1 MKRVITKL
9 LVAAVTAVSVVCCSR
24 QRVIPDAE
32 LAMIFHDAFL
42 ANAFLANERVLSDT
56 VDVYGPIFEKYGYTV
71 EDVQYTIGNFSK
83 RKSAR
88 LSDVV
93 NAAML
98 SLDKENIAYRT
109 RVAALDTI
117 DAIGRRR
124 FEKTVYTDTLVMIRK
139 AKDTVGTVVT
149 IPVEEAGDY
158 EVSFRYRLDS
168 ADRNN
173 NLRFD
178 FYMIN
183 GRGRHRGDVV
193 YRLKRGIRESYKR
206 TFTADT
212 SIRKLVLDLNPYA
225 EKFEKPGLRID
236 TLVVRRYL
244 PSRIA
249 FDSLYRSLFDYA
261 VPADYYNHIESYNAR
276 MDSLRLAVDSVRAAA
291 DSLSAAPVSCDS
303 TFVE

>member
-1 MKRVITKL
+1 MKLSV
-9 LVAAVTAVSVVCCSR
+9 VAAVALSALCCSR
-24 QRVIPDAE
+24 QRVIPDEE
-32 LAMIFHDAFL
+32 LTMIFHDAFL
-42 ANAFLANERVLSDT
+42 ANAFLSNQRVLPDT

-93 NAAML
+93 NAAMVA
-98 SLDKENIAYRT
+98 LDKENRSYRT

-124 FEKTVYTDTLVMIRK
+124 FVKTVYVDTLIRIK
-139 AKDTVGTVVT
+139 RAKDTVEKVVV

-168 ADRNN
+168 TDRNN

-193 YRLKRGIRESYKR
+193 YRLKRNVRDSYER

-212 SIRKLVLDLNPYA
+212 SIRKLVLDLNPYSA
-225 EKFEKPGLRID
+225 KLDKPGLTID
-236 TLVVRRYL
+236 TLVVVRYL
-244 PSRIA
+244 PSEKA

-261 VPADYYNHIESYNAR
+261 LPADYYKHIDSYNAR
-276 MDSLRLAVDSVRAAA
+276 LDSMRLAA
-291 DSLSAAPVSCDS
+291 DSLRAAASADSVSCDS
-303 TFVE
+303 VCVR